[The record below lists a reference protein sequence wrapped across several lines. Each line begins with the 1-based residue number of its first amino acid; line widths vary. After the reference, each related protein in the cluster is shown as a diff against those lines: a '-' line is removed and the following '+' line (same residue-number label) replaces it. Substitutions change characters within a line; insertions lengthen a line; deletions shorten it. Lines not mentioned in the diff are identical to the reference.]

1 MLSHDITRSAAT
13 SPLELLGRRRLL
25 LVRRVLA
32 EQAVLDGVTD
42 ANFLLVSVSV
52 VQVAEAGFLSCSSAG
67 ISSLCGC
74 VGHIKQDVPSN
85 VCDTVHH

>member
-25 LVRRVLA
+25 LVRRLA
-32 EQAVLDGVTD
+32 EQAVLDDVTA